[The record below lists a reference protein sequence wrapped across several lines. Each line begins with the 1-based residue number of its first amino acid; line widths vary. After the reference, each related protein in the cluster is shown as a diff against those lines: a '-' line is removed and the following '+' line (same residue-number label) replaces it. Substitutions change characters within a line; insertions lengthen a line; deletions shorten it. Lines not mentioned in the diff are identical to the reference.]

1 MAQAA
6 ERPALS
12 RAYGS
17 SEPSRAQGEPWQ
29 PVCQLGGPGLI
40 RACGQVRNAAGSYRC
55 HMPAAARSQGSQ
67 PDGPAD
73 LAQLPASSPPKR
85 STVRGHRDPAALHG
99 ASARAS
105 RRPHPGSRHSSWPDT
120 GRAWRRTA
128 ARTAACGAGRRRATT
143 AGGWPV
149 LPTSLSDDHSAALHE
164 HGSAPLDDHGTECPA
179 ALADLDSPIYRS
191 VIWRDCKRSVTA
203 CALAGARKVADRRGR
218 SF

>member
-17 SEPSRAQGEPWQ
+17 SELSRAQGEPWQ

-143 AGGWPV
+143 AAGWPARPRPDR
-149 LPTSLSDDHSAALHE
+149 LRADRGDQPLAHHLHIDP
-164 HGSAPLDDHGTECPA
+164 H
-179 ALADLDSPIYRS
+179 
-191 VIWRDCKRSVTA
+191 
-203 CALAGARKVADRRGR
+203 GARYSCVNACRTDGPPLR
-218 SF
+218 SSGSILARK